1 MRAPPITTLPLAV
14 MLVAD
19 ALVSVVCPV
28 TFNVPFEVSDEVAVT
43 EPPVIVP
50 PVSAVKNEVTP
61 CMMVAIRPVVVVVAV
76 MFRLLAKMLP
86 EAVMLEV
93 EAFESVVC
101 PVVVR
106 FVTVVVES
114 VEVPLTVRVPPTV
127 SLPVTTLLATVL
139 LVVVRLVI
147 VALVVVE
154 LPTIKLVILATVA
167 RREEKNPL
175 VEVEL
180 VIVLLVP

>member
-1 MRAPPITTLPLAV
+1 MI
-14 MLVAD
+14 
-19 ALVSVVCPV
+19 
-28 TFNVPFEVSDEVAVT
+28 

-139 LVVVRLVI
+139 LVVVSPVIFASVEKKLVI
-147 VALVVVE
+147 VPVVEVRRVENKLVVVAPVATRFVIVPFVATRFV
-154 LPTIKLVILATVA
+154 LKKLVVVAEVPVAATKV
-167 RREEKNPL
+167 KFWKL
-175 VEVEL
+175 D
-180 VIVLLVP
+180 

>member
-28 TFNVPFEVSDEVAVT
+28 TFNVPFEVSDDVAVI

-101 PVVVR
+101 PVTESEFKSVDPVTPRVVA
-106 FVTVVVES
+106 VALPS
-114 VEVPLTVRVPPTV
+114 VEVPEMSVENVP
-127 SLPVTTLLATVL
+127 
-139 LVVVRLVI
+139 VVKVGLGVI
-147 VALVVVE
+147 PIVDVE
-154 LPTIKLVILATVA
+154 EKRILAPAVRYETG
-167 RREEKNPL
+167 
-175 VEVEL
+175 EL
-180 VIVLLVP
+180 